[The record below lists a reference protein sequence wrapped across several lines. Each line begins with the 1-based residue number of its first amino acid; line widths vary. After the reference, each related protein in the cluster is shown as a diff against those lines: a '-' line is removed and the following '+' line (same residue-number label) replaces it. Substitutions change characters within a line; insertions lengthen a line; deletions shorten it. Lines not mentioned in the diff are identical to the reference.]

1 MRDSDSPAP
10 PAGGSRRSRLPGP
23 SADPRDR
30 TRARA
35 PGWSPSLRAIY
46 AREMKCV
53 PARPTARPPGVL
65 AAAAS
70 AMAAHRRPARRRPVR
85 GRGGAAARSHRD
97 PVPEEPVARPALC
110 RAGLTRARHGAPW
123 ASSERRSYRRRWP
136 RWGTAGR
143 GGPGRGRSL
152 AARGALRSGRG
163 SRPDGTSVS
172 ILLTSLSRG
181 FVRCHRRGPWARGA
195 RGLSMSRLTARAK
208 LRLNG
213 SI

>member
-1 MRDSDSPAP
+1 MRDSGSPAP
-10 PAGGSRRSRLPGP
+10 PAGGSRRSCLPGP

-53 PARPTARPPGVL
+53 PARPPGVL
-65 AAAAS
+65 VAAAS

-110 RAGLTRARHGAPW
+110 RAGLTRARRGAPW

-143 GGPGRGRSL
+143 GGAGRAV
-152 AARGALRSGRG
+152 AAAWPREAPCGQDAGLVPMAPASASC
-163 SRPDGTSVS
+163 SR
-172 ILLTSLSRG
+172 
-181 FVRCHRRGPWARGA
+181 RCPAV
-195 RGLSMSRLTARAK
+195 L
-208 LRLNG
+208 
-213 SI
+213 

>member
-1 MRDSDSPAP
+1 MRDSGSPAP

-53 PARPTARPPGVL
+53 PARPPAGGARGR
-65 AAAAS
+65 S
-70 AMAAHRRPARRRPVR
+70 IRDGRDRRPARRRPVR

-110 RAGLTRARHGAPW
+110 RAGLTRARRGAPW

-136 RWGTAGR
+136 RCGTAGR